1 MKAFFSYFFG
11 AGETQE
17 FYYFSFA
24 HFLPILLAAG
34 VIYLIFRYRKQLAAV
49 KNEKNIRLAMAF
61 ICIVTEMS
69 YFWRLVGVPA
79 LDANPQDHLPIT
91 VCGWALIFCSYLAVS
106 KNQTLYDI
114 AYFWLF
120 SGTLFALVTPA
131 VLIYCGP
138 TRFRFYQFWLEHTMG
153 YIVIFYMTFV
163 HGMRP
168 HLKSIFKSIGAL
180 AVLTT
185 VAIVANTVIGGE
197 ANYLFLATTED
208 GASVLDI
215 LPSSLPLKLLVMGA
229 LVILLFGLAYLP
241 WYLIDRK
248 AKQKALA
255 SEAEAQTEAES
266 QTEAKTP
273 VAK

>member
-1 MKAFFSYFFG
+1 MREFFAYFFG

-17 FYYFSFA
+17 FYYFSLA
-24 HFLPILLAAG
+24 HILPILIAAG
-34 VIYLIFRYRKQLAAV
+34 VIYLIFRYRKQLGTY
-49 KNEKNIRLAMAF
+49 KNEKNIRLALAF

-69 YFWRLVGVPA
+69 YFWRLVGVPD
-79 LDANPQDHLPIT
+79 LNPNPQDHLPIT
-91 VCGWALIFCSYLAVS
+91 VCGWAIIFCSYLAVT

-120 SGTLFALVTPA
+120 SGTLFALATPT
-131 VLIYCGP
+131 VILYCGP

-168 HLKSIFKSIGAL
+168 QIKSIFKSAGAL
-180 AVLTT
+180 AVLAGI
-185 VAIVANTVIGGE
+185 AILANTIIGGE
-197 ANYLFLATTED
+197 ANYLFLATTEE
-208 GASVLDI
+208 GATVLDI
-215 LPSSLPLKLLVMGA
+215 LPKSLPLKLLVIA
-229 LVILLFGLAYLP
+229 CIVAVLFSLAYLP

-255 SEAEAQTEAES
+255 DEGAEAEASAETE
-266 QTEAKTP
+266 TP
-273 VAK
+273 VSK